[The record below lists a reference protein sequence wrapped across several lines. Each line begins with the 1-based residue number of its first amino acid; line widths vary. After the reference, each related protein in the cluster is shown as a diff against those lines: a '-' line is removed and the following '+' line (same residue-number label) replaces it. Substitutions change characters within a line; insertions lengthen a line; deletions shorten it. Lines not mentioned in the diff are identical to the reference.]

1 MTVNDSATPAQK
13 GRRLRVAFPALVVC
27 VIAVSPARAQTPAP
41 VSLSLGDAARLAA
54 KQNGTAVA
62 ARFRAE
68 QAEARVT
75 QHRAD
80 LLPNVSLSALENGR
94 TLNTATFGIDFPTAT
109 GQPPVF
115 DPNGELQGPV
125 NTLDTRAHF
134 SQSLFDP
141 AAIARVR
148 SARASA
154 TASDL
159 DADAAAEQAASN
171 AAVAY
176 VRAARAEAQ
185 LGARV
190 ADSTLAEDLLRIARD
205 QLTAGV
211 GVGLDVTRAQSQLAT
226 IRAQLI
232 AARNDRGRTRLELLR
247 QLGLPLDTRLT
258 LVDSLAGLWFE
269 DSLPSEDQAIAQAL
283 RSRPDLRSVDA
294 QLAAIERQLGAV
306 RSERLPS
313 VSAFG
318 DYGAIGK
325 NGGSMI
331 GTYNW
336 GVQLSL
342 PIFDGL
348 RREGRVEEQSALRGE
363 VDVRRRDLR
372 EQASVEVRTA
382 LLDLASAREAV
393 AAARERVRLA
403 EQEVAQASE
412 RFRAGVAGNADVF
425 TASVSLNGART
436 QVVDALASYQT
447 ARISLARSQGSAR
460 ELN

>member
-1 MTVNDSATPAQK
+1 MTVNDSATPTQSA
-13 GRRLRVAFPALVVC
+13 RRLRVAFPALVAC
-27 VIAVSPARAQTPAP
+27 VIAVSPVHAQTPAP

-134 SQSLFDP
+134 SQSIFDP

-159 DADAAAEQAASN
+159 DADAASEQAASN

-258 LVDSLAGLWFE
+258 LIDSLAGLWFE

-294 QLAAIERQLGAV
+294 QLTAIERQLGAV

-313 VSAFG
+313 LAAFG

-412 RFRAGVAGNADVF
+412 RFRTGVAGNADVF

-447 ARISLARSQGSAR
+447 ARIAFARSQGTAR
-460 ELN
+460 ELQ

>member
-1 MTVNDSATPAQK
+1 MTVNDSATPAQ
-13 GRRLRVAFPALVVC
+13 GARRLRVALPALVAC

-68 QAEARVT
+68 QAGARVT

-80 LLPNVSLSALENGR
+80 LLPNVSASALENGR

-258 LVDSLAGLWFE
+258 LIDSLAGLWFE
-269 DSLPSEDQAIAQAL
+269 DSLPSEEQAIAQAL

-294 QLAAIERQLGAV
+294 QLTAIERQLGAV

-436 QVVDALASYQT
+436 QVVDALASYQA

>member
-1 MTVNDSATPAQK
+1 MTVNDSATPAQN
-13 GRRLRVAFPALVVC
+13 GRRLRVAFPALVAC
-27 VIAVSPARAQTPAP
+27 VIAVSAAHAQTPAP

-68 QAEARVT
+68 QADARVT

-80 LLPNVSLSALENGR
+80 LLPNVSVSALENGR

-283 RSRPDLRSVDA
+283 RTRPDLRSVDA

-348 RREGRVEEQSALRGE
+348 RRDGRVEEQSALRGE

>member
-1 MTVNDSATPAQK
+1 MTVNDSATPAQN
-13 GRRLRVAFPALVVC
+13 GRRLRVAFPALVAC

-68 QAEARVT
+68 QAGARVT

-80 LLPNVSLSALENGR
+80 LLPNVSASALENGR

-283 RSRPDLRSVDA
+283 RTRPDLRSVDA
-294 QLAAIERQLGAV
+294 QLTAIERQLGAV

-313 VSAFG
+313 VAAFG

-348 RREGRVEEQSALRGE
+348 RRDGRVEEQAALRGE